1 MVSCS
6 SPPKETSC
14 PTCCNQK
21 LGAMLKLVK
30 IRSHSESDMMHKKN
44 GNLVL
49 VAMKKGNPIH
59 HEVYYVDSP
68 DRAAFKRFA
77 NNIDKALKSFEYSSE
92 WPDLISALGK
102 LNKVSPPELEPHVD
116 HIFETM

>member
-14 PTCCNQK
+14 LTCCNQK

-49 VAMKKGNPIH
+49 VAMKKGNPIQ

-68 DRAAFKRFA
+68 DRAAFKR
-77 NNIDKALKSFEYSSE
+77 
-92 WPDLISALGK
+92 
-102 LNKVSPPELEPHVD
+102 
-116 HIFETM
+116 